1 MPNTFMSAR
10 RIFLTTVAA
19 AAFSLLPRFTQ
30 AQLVTDNARAT
41 QARDSVLL
49 RANSYRQTIEQQA
62 ARFDVRAHY
71 LGKRRRVVRGYALK
85 KSTNPNSLNAGVV
98 STKRER
104 AWKHVTRTLATGV
117 VRERYLGY
125 LDGQKVLEETRTN
138 HQTTYVRLH
147 RVIRVPGINLVTG
160 RARLGLL
167 TSEGYVQWGRE
178 QFLLSAPT
186 KL

>member
-1 MPNTFMSAR
+1 M
-10 RIFLTTVAA
+10 AA
-19 AAFSLLPRFTQ
+19 VLSLLPRLTQ
-30 AQLVTDNARAT
+30 AQAVTDVARAT

-49 RANSYRQTIEQQA
+49 RANTYRQTIEQQA
-62 ARFDVRAHY
+62 ARFDVTVHR
-71 LGKRRRVVRGYALK
+71 LGKRRRVVHGYYLK

-98 STKRER
+98 STKREK

-138 HQTTYVRLH
+138 HQTTFVRVS
-147 RVIRVPGINLVTG
+147 RVVRASGINLVMG
-160 RARLGLL
+160 RARQGLL

-178 QFLLSAPT
+178 QFLLTAPT